1 MTEPMQDA
9 AGQPDPGIAQP
20 SPGAQL
26 AARRQQF
33 GWTVEQ
39 VASQINLAP
48 RQIEAIETD
57 NYAALP
63 GMAVARGFIRAYA
76 KLLKIDAAP
85 LMAQIGN
92 APSATEHAIPERRT
106 VAAASF
112 TPHRPAT
119 RARRGGTG
127 KLVVGVVMIAL
138 IGAGAYA
145 AMRSGVGT
153 TLADRIAQHMPGAKK
168 KDAPSDAS
176 AGNAASESVVE
187 TPAAPALPAVGE
199 TNGPASP
206 AAVSPAVLGT
216 QSPATATAPAPAAP
230 AASLTPS
237 PSLEAAPTPAAADK
251 PLVLNLRED
260 SWVEIRRADNS
271 TVVSR
276 VMRAGSSERFDVAG
290 PVTLV
295 VGNARGVD
303 VTYRGEPVS
312 LKSGAKNNVARV
324 RVQ

>member
-1 MTEPMQDA
+1 MSDFAMTEPMHDA
-9 AGQPDPGIAQP
+9 AGQPEQGMSQP

-48 RQIEAIETD
+48 RQIEAIEAD

-76 KLLKIDAAP
+76 KLLRIDAAP

-92 APSATEHAIPERRT
+92 APSVAENTIPLRRT

-127 KLVVGVVMIAL
+127 KLVVGVVVIAL

-145 AMRSGVGT
+145 AMRNGLGT
-153 TLADRIAQHMPGAKK
+153 ALADRVAQHLPG
-168 KDAPSDAS
+168 SDRKS
-176 AGNAASESVVE
+176 AVSVDTPDNAAPNSVVE
-187 TPAAPALPAVGE
+187 TPAAPALSE
-199 TNGPASP
+199 STSPASP
-206 AAVSPAVLGT
+206 AAVAPAVLAP
-216 QSPATATAPAPAAP
+216 QPPATAGAPMAPATA
-230 AASLTPS
+230 LTPS
-237 PSLEAAPTPAAADK
+237 ASLDAASTATDK
-251 PLVLNLRED
+251 ALVLNLRED

-271 TVVSR
+271 TLVSR
-276 VMRAGSSERFDVAG
+276 VMRAGSSERFDIAG

-303 VTYRGEPVS
+303 VTYRGEPLS